1 MDDALAQA
9 AVRALIAQ
17 AELTPKPGLAD
28 ARDLR
33 ARTTGADLLTLRW
46 SAKALTPAFA
56 AIAASARRPGGPP
69 DRARPREGPRLHRS
83 ERTLRRLRD

>member
-56 AIAASARRPGGPP
+56 AIAASARRPG
-69 DRARPREGPRLHRS
+69 
-83 ERTLRRLRD
+83 

>member
-56 AIAASARRPGGPP
+56 AIAAGGPAPRGGAPGGPAGGGGGG
-69 DRARPREGPRLHRS
+69 R
-83 ERTLRRLRD
+83 